1 MNSNIK
7 IKTDRDY
14 LFDNIRAFLIL
25 LVVIG
30 HMIASQKGKI
40 LVAEVLYYFI
50 YLFHMPAFIF
60 ITGYFSKNLDKSRE
74 NAVKTFLIP
83 YIVINS
89 LYIGLSKMSL
99 YNPTKNFRF
108 FVPVWGLWFLLAVFI
123 WKLLLKDLV
132 RIRYILPLS
141 FIVGIISGIS
151 NEFSST
157 MSLARVINYLPFF
170 LLGYF
175 CTKEHVEKIRKF
187 PKLISIVVLASYGGI
202 SYYLAE
208 NNILKA
214 ETFHMKR
221 AYSLVKQSIEISV
234 IGKIYIYISATII
247 IICLINLFSNKS
259 TWYTKV
265 GQNSLTVYILHL
277 VVVSNLE
284 KLKLPWDRTPYYV
297 IYSVIVAFIL
307 CYIFSRDIVIKV
319 YKGIMDF
326 INKLIFKEV

>member
-1 MNSNIK
+1 MNSNTK
-7 IKTDRDY
+7 MKKERDY
-14 LFDNIRAFLIL
+14 LFDNIRTLLIL

-30 HMIASQKGKI
+30 HMIASQKSKI
-40 LVAEVLYYFI
+40 LTAEVLYYFI

-60 ITGYFSKNLDKSRE
+60 ITGYFSKNLDKSRD

-83 YIVINS
+83 YFVINS
-89 LYIGLSKMSL
+89 LYIVLSRMSL
-99 YNPTKNFRF
+99 YNPTKGFRF
-108 FVPVWGLWFLLAVFI
+108 FYPVWGLWFLLAVFI
-123 WKLLLKDLV
+123 WKMLLKDLV
-132 RIRYILPLS
+132 RVRYILPLS
-141 FIVGIISGIS
+141 FIIGVLSGFS
-151 NEFSST
+151 NEFSSA

-170 LLGYF
+170 LLGYY
-175 CTKEHVEKIRKF
+175 CTKEHVDKIRKF
-187 PKLISIVVLASYGGI
+187 PKWISIVILASYGAI

-208 NNILKA
+208 YNILRA

-221 AYSLVKQSIEISV
+221 AYSLIKQSTEVSV
-234 IGKIYIYISATII
+234 IGKIYIYIGATII

-284 KLKLPWDRTPYYV
+284 KLKLPWDRTIYYV
-297 IYSVIVAFIL
+297 FYSIIVGFIL
-307 CYIFSRDIVIKV
+307 CYIFSRDIVIKA
-319 YKGIMDF
+319 YKGVMDF